1 MRAVIIGNGSF
12 YEGFRFLPEDVV
24 ICADGGFNH
33 ASEYGIHANFVIGD
47 MDSVK
52 VDITGENTRIYPT
65 KKDFTDSELA
75 VELAFE
81 EGCDEIILLAMTG
94 TRLDHTIANI
104 CLLKRIAERGA
115 KGVIID
121 KKNTI
126 YYIKDRVCLDGL
138 FGKTVSL
145 IPLNGDLTGVSNSG
159 LMYPLNNET
168 VYYGATR
175 GISNE
180 VISDEADITVSGGE
194 GIVVV
199 TNGE

>member
-12 YEGFRFLPEDVV
+12 YDGFRFLPEDVI

-33 ASEYGIHANFVIGD
+33 ASRCGIQADFVIGD

-52 VDITGENTRIYPT
+52 VDISNENTRVYPT
-65 KKDFTDSELA
+65 RKDFTDSELA

-81 EGCDEIILLAMTG
+81 QGCDEIILLAMTG

-104 CLLKRIAERGA
+104 CLLKRIAENGVRGA
-115 KGVIID
+115 IID
-121 KKNTI
+121 KENTI
-126 YYIKDRVCLDGL
+126 YYINNHMELNGL
-138 FGKTVSL
+138 SGKTVSL

-180 VISDEADITVSGGE
+180 VISDKADITVCGGE
-194 GIVVV
+194 GIVVI